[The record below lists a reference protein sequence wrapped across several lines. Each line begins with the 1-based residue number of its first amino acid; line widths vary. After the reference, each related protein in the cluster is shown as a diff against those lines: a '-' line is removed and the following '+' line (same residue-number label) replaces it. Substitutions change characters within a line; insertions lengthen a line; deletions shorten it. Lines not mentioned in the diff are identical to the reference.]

1 MRAATI
7 LSLTSPS
14 AAAVTAAAAA
24 AALSFGSFRLSVLK
38 RHVSPPNHFLSPTV
52 LLSPSSVNWPKQLR
66 RPFDFRAAAL
76 SGGGGTLLHDA
87 SAAAAVM
94 AGAYTLVATFD
105 NLTRRKLIEQ
115 VLLLLNVH
123 FIILCLLF
131 VYPVYNAFV
140 DIYSKIRNILIK

>member
-7 LSLTSPS
+7 LSITSPS

-24 AALSFGSFRLSVLK
+24 LSFDIFRLSVLK
-38 RHVSPPNHFLSPTV
+38 RRVSLPNHFLSPTV

-66 RPFDFRAAAL
+66 RPFDCRAAAFT
-76 SGGGGTLLHDA
+76 GGCGTLLQDA

-105 NLTRRKLIEQ
+105 NLTKRKLIQ
-115 VLLLLNVH
+115 QSLSRKLVHILSGLLFMASWPIFRLAPQQKLATLLL
-123 FIILCLLF
+123 
-131 VYPVYNAFV
+131 
-140 DIYSKIRNILIK
+140 